1 MCIVRDAVR
10 AWVEGIID
18 KNAQK
23 PGSVG
28 ERVTCENGSRDRGV
42 SKSLDDGG
50 IGHAAAF
57 AHRLKAQALS
67 IGGERAQQGGH

>member
-1 MCIVRDAVR
+1 MVRNAVH
-10 AWVEGIID
+10 AWVGGIID

-28 ERVTCENGSRDRGV
+28 ERVRCENGSRDRGV

-50 IGHAAAF
+50 IGHATAF
-57 AHRLKAQALS
+57 AHRLKTQALS
-67 IGGERAQQGGH
+67 VGGERAQQGGH